1 MKYFSEILEQFTTEQ
16 KIFVLILLLVFSSG
30 TLLVTQYLKNSDC
43 RPLIEENQKLIEDF
57 TKVSSMVRELKLEVL
72 ACTAEAASPLKIV
85 NEAPHTVEAA
95 GKVFEAYLD
104 TTSFDSTFSI
114 SENDM
119 FDQILKI
126 TDQHK
131 PR

>member
-43 RPLIEENQKLIEDF
+43 RPLIENQKLIEDF

-95 GKVFEAYLD
+95 GEVFEAYLD
-104 TTSFDSTFSI
+104 TTSFDSTFSTP
-114 SENDM
+114 ENNM

-126 TDQHK
+126 TDQHR